1 MLLST
6 ISHQASQIA
15 DSETGHVDV
24 SDMHLSCSVFLD
36 AEEGIFLDILP
47 CAETMNS
54 DLYIQTL
61 KTLQK
66 QFRWGQSH
74 KNVVGI
80 LLQHDNVEPHTSLRA
95 QEAITK
101 FQRTAFAHPKHIPNF
116 APSDIWSPQR
126 CHLWEK
132 TRCDDEVIKEVKKY
146 MTASTIFTLV
156 QEGDGSLAPC
166 RH

>member
-1 MLLST
+1 MYMVLMLLST

-66 QFRWGQSH
+66 QFR
-74 KNVVGI
+74 
-80 LLQHDNVEPHTSLRA
+80 
-95 QEAITK
+95 
-101 FQRTAFAHPKHIPNF
+101 
-116 APSDIWSPQR
+116 
-126 CHLWEK
+126 
-132 TRCDDEVIKEVKKY
+132 
-146 MTASTIFTLV
+146 
-156 QEGDGSLAPC
+156 
-166 RH
+166 